1 MTRQW
6 AIAVD
11 EPSNCIFVRWGRNP
25 TLEDSRTYA
34 EALASLP
41 AFHAGANMFNDL
53 RALAS
58 DLPAS
63 FFRRAARFG
72 PATAVP
78 ANGQKL
84 ALLVS
89 SDVSFGLMRI
99 FATFRQRP
107 GLEVDV
113 FDDLDMAKQW
123 LNLPPDIGDPF
134 ASMAGDDQ
142 VDD

>member
-1 MTRQW
+1 MKRQW
-6 AIAVD
+6 ALSVD
-11 EPSNCIFVRWGRNP
+11 EALNCIFVKWGRNP

-34 EALASLP
+34 EALGRLP

-53 RALAS
+53 RGLAP
-58 DLPAS
+58 DLPSS

-72 PATAVP
+72 PTASVP

-99 FATFRQRP
+99 FATFRERP

-113 FDDLDMAKQW
+113 FDDLDLAKEW
-123 LNLPPDIGDPF
+123 LDLPPEIGDPF
-134 ASMAGDDQ
+134 ASMSDDGS
-142 VDD
+142 VKD